1 MSSFS
6 NRSALS
12 FESSIQQPSFTQY
25 SRFIYLNLYRLKI
38 FQFCPI
44 LLFLYI
50 TGAFGSSIL
59 IHRLVIRITGD
70 KTITHMIPANISN
83 TLFIILHQ
91 LSRGVFFISI
101 TGILFI
107 RERVVFV
114 FVISKEFVIYLY
126 LTQNILDNSQS
137 FRRSFFE
144 KSLSM

>member
-1 MSSFS
+1 
-6 NRSALS
+6 
-12 FESSIQQPSFTQY
+12 
-25 SRFIYLNLYRLKI
+25 
-38 FQFCPI
+38 
-44 LLFLYI
+44 
-50 TGAFGSSIL
+50 
-59 IHRLVIRITGD
+59 
-70 KTITHMIPANISN
+70 MIPANISN